1 MENLDDSDVIPDLVG
16 IVDNSPSLSS
26 LTVEN
31 SVFQTVPVTIVTGF
45 LGAGKTTF
53 LNFILTEQHE
63 KRIAVILNEFG
74 EGSVLEKSLAVGT
87 QGDLYEEWL
96 ELRNGCLCCSV
107 KDNGVKAIE
116 NLMKKKGRFD
126 YILLETTG
134 LADPGPIASLF
145 WLDSEL
151 CSDIHLDGVITLV
164 DAKHG
169 LRQINDI
176 KPDGSVNEAIR
187 QIALADVIL
196 LNKEDLVTSE
206 DLSELKNH
214 IQTINSEAAFI
225 TTHHGRVNLDEVL
238 DLGLYYQTTNLRSFK
253 NTPTKF
259 SNPSKSH
266 IDLVSY
272 GKQDKYLLIYSVRSV
287 TLELNERLTPEVVDA
302 YLQRLLW
309 EKDVVNSLGLTLE
322 IFRIKGIVRY
332 SQPETDHPSFVI
344 IQAVYDT
351 YDILPVKGESR
362 NSDDLR
368 SQPDVRFVFIGI
380 ISLFEKT
387 SSSAVLYR
395 RNLELGILKNALL
408 QLLHPE

>member
-1 MENLDDSDVIPDLVG
+1 MENFDDSDAIPDLVD
-16 IVDNSPSLSS
+16 IVDDRPPISS
-26 LTVEN
+26 LVVEN
-31 SVFQTVPVTIVTGF
+31 TIVKTVPVTIVTGF

-63 KRIAVILNEFG
+63 KKIAVILNEFG

-169 LRQINDI
+169 LRQINEV
-176 KPDGSVNEAIR
+176 KPDGSVNEATR

-196 LNKEDLVTSE
+196 LNKEDLVTAE
-206 DLSELKNH
+206 ELSELKNH
-214 IQTINSEAAFI
+214 IQTINSEATFI
-225 TTHHGRVNLDEVL
+225 TTHHGRVNLNEVL
-238 DLGLYYQTTNLRSFK
+238 DLGLYYQATNLRSLE
-253 NTPTKF
+253 NSPSKF
-259 SNPSKSH
+259 SNSSESH
-266 IDLVSY
+266 LDL
-272 GKQDKYLLIYSVRSV
+272 SVRSV
-287 TLELNERLTPEVVDA
+287 TLELNERLTPEIVDT

-332 SQPETDHPSFVI
+332 SQPELVQPSFVI

-351 YDILPVKGESR
+351 YDTMPVKPEAT
-362 NSDDLR
+362 NTADLS
-368 SQPDVRFVFIGI
+368 SQPDVRFVFIG
-380 ISLFEKT
+380 
-387 SSSAVLYR
+387 R
-395 RNLELGILKNALL
+395 HLELGVLKNILL
-408 QLLHPE
+408 QLLRPD

>member
-1 MENLDDSDVIPDLVG
+1 MENFDDSDTIPDLVD
-16 IVDNSPSLSS
+16 IVEDAQLINSSISDS
-26 LTVEN
+26 AN
-31 SVFQTVPVTIVTGF
+31 FQTVPVTIVTGF

-151 CSDIHLDGVITLV
+151 CSDIHLDGIITLV

-169 LRQINDI
+169 LRQINEK

-187 QIALADVIL
+187 QIALADVIV
-196 LNKEDLVTSE
+196 LNKEDLVTKA
-206 DLSELKNH
+206 DLAELKNH
-214 IQTINSEAAFI
+214 VQAINSEATFV
-225 TTHHGRVNLDEVL
+225 TTHHGRVNLEAVL
-238 DLGLYYQTTNLRSFK
+238 DLGLYYQTTNRRSFE
-253 NTPTKF
+253 NTPSKF
-259 SNPSKSH
+259 SSPSNSH
-266 IDLVSY
+266 LDL
-272 GKQDKYLLIYSVRSV
+272 SVRSV
-287 TLELNERLTPEVVDA
+287 TLELNERLTPEIVDA

-309 EKDVVNSLGLTLE
+309 EKDVVNSEGLALE
-322 IFRIKGIVRY
+322 IFRLKGIVRY
-332 SQPETDHPSFVI
+332 SQPESAPSSVVI

-351 YDILPVKGESR
+351 YDVMPIKPEA
-362 NSDDLR
+362 SDSGNL
-368 SQPDVRFVFIGI
+368 SLQPDARFVFIG
-380 ISLFEKT
+380 
-387 SSSAVLYR
+387 
-395 RNLELGILKNALL
+395 RNLELLILRNVLL
-408 QLLHPE
+408 QLLHPD